1 MDKLVEKDTQ
11 GPDVQGVVVSLVL
24 DHFWSHVLQGTTKS
38 IPLLTMIRLN
48 TPSKITNFNDVALFD
63 QDIFRLNISVDKSL
77 LVHVVDAGAYL
88 DEKVEGSVLTQ
99 VLFFSDQ
106 VK

>member
-1 MDKLVEKDTQ
+1 
-11 GPDVQGVVVSLVL
+11 
-24 DHFWSHVLQGTTKS
+24 
-38 IPLLTMIRLN
+38 
-48 TPSKITNFNDVALFD
+48 
-63 QDIFRLNISVDKSL
+63 VDKSL